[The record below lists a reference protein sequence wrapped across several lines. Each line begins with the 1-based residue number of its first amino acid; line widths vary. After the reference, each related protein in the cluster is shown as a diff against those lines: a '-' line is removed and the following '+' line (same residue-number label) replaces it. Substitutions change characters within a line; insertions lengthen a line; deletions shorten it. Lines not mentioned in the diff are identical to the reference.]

1 MKTPVDDRYINSN
14 TREKYMKVI
23 VILCMILLISACVI
37 TENTQSIENKGVWKT
52 LSPMQTERTEVE
64 VVLANEQL
72 YVIGG
77 FEKQED
83 ITNKIEIF
91 SPKTGWSF
99 GPPLPKPLHHGAAVV
114 IDNTIYVIGGYTDGW
129 TPVNTLYALNLNEWV
144 EKTPMPTARG
154 ALEAGVIDGKI
165 YAVGGKA
172 DKILGTLERY
182 DPATDSWETLA
193 PMPTQRDHLASGV
206 VNNKLYVLGGRK
218 GTIGS
223 NLNVNEEYDPAT
235 NTWTTKAPMPTARGG
250 IDGAV
255 FKDKIY
261 VLGGEAL
268 LKTFD
273 ENEAYDPITD
283 MWEQLPP
290 IPTARHGLG
299 AASIGRDIHVIAGG
313 RTPGGSYSN
322 LQEIYIPEQ
331 N

>member
-1 MKTPVDDRYINSN
+1 
-14 TREKYMKVI
+14 
-23 VILCMILLISACVI
+23 
-37 TENTQSIENKGVWKT
+37 
-52 LSPMQTERTEVE
+52 MQTERTEVE
-64 VVLANEQL
+64 VVNPNNQL

-77 FEKQED
+77 FDKEKGE
-83 ITNKIEIF
+83 TSEIEIF

-99 GPPLPKPLHHGAAVV
+99 GPSLPKPIHHTAAVV
-114 IDNTIYVIGGYTDGW
+114 IDNIIYVIGGYSGGW
-129 TPVNTLYALNLNEWV
+129 TPVNTLYSLNPSTNKWTEL
-144 EKTPMPTARG
+144 TPMPTARG

-182 DPATDSWETLA
+182 DPATNTWETLV
-193 PMPTQRDHLASGV
+193 PLPTPRDHLAAGV

-223 NLNVNEEYDPAT
+223 NLNVNEEYDPKT

-261 VLGGEAL
+261 VFGGEAL

-273 ENEAYDPITD
+273 ENQAYDPITD

-290 IPTARHGLG
+290 MPTSRHGLG

>member
-1 MKTPVDDRYINSN
+1 
-14 TREKYMKVI
+14 MKVI
-23 VILCMILLISACVI
+23 VILCMILLISAC
-37 TENTQSIENKGVWKT
+37 TLQESTQTIENKGVWKT
-52 LSPMQTERTEVE
+52 LTPMQTERTEVE

-72 YVIGG
+72 YIIGG
-77 FEKQED
+77 LEKEEG

-99 GPPLPKPLHHGAAVV
+99 GPPLPKPLHHVAAVV
-114 IDNTIYVIGGYTDGW
+114 IDNTTYVIGGYTDDW
-129 TPVNTLYALNLNEWV
+129 TPVNTLYSLNINTNEWE

-154 ALEAGVIDGKI
+154 ALEAGVINGKI

-172 DKILGTLERY
+172 DKILGTLEMY

-193 PMPTQRDHLASGV
+193 PMPTPRDHLASGV
-206 VNNKLYVLGGRK
+206 VNNKLYVIGGRK

-223 NLNVNEEYDPAT
+223 NLDINEEYDPTT
-235 NTWTTKAPMPTARGG
+235 NIWTTKAPMPTARGG

-261 VLGGEAL
+261 IFGGEAL

-273 ENEAYDPITD
+273 ENEAYDPSTNT
-283 MWEQLPP
+283 WEQLPKM
-290 IPTARHGLG
+290 PTARHGLG